1 MYSEQYYLFVG
12 GSDAANVNITN
23 CYYMPSYILTPL
35 LKNGS
40 VKAQGMRQ
48 YNIGGSDGVT
58 VKLDGAETVYNV
70 SGITAYSG
78 NSGIKTN
85 IYSWAWGAEDR
96 DVKLLLSKGGQ
107 PVKSYSANH
116 GTLTGT
122 EYSGTNDH
130 YTLNV
135 SNATHD
141 SNATL
146 VYISYNGLLYLI
158 DSDNNADVIAK
169 EKGKQHTV
177 VLGRT
182 LRGGVWNSF
191 SVPFAVAESSIA
203 GIFGEETKIKKLTGS
218 SYKGGELSLT
228 FEEVGSIEAGKP
240 YLILPQEDVVDPR
253 FEDVTIV
260 DHTTPTPTSV
270 ATFTP
275 VINPV
280 SFTPMD
286 KSVLFMTGDGTV
298 TFPTDDSKMKGFRA
312 YFKLSGA
319 AAGQ

>member
-1 MYSEQYYLFVG
+1 
-12 GSDAANVNITN
+12 
-23 CYYMPSYILTPL
+23 
-35 LKNGS
+35 
-40 VKAQGMRQ
+40 
-48 YNIGGSDGVT
+48 
-58 VKLDGAETVYNV
+58 
-70 SGITAYSG
+70 
-78 NSGIKTN
+78 
-85 IYSWAWGAEDR
+85 
-96 DVKLLLSKGGQ
+96 
-107 PVKSYSANH
+107 
-116 GTLTGT
+116 
-122 EYSGTNDH
+122 
-130 YTLNV
+130 
-135 SNATHD
+135 
-141 SNATL
+141 
-146 VYISYNGLLYLI
+146 
-158 DSDNNADVIAK
+158 
-169 EKGKQHTV
+169 
-177 VLGRT
+177 LGRT

-203 GIFGEETKIKKLTGS
+203 GIFGEGTKIKKLTSS

-228 FEEVGSIEAGKP
+228 FEDVGSIEAGKP

-298 TFPTDDSKMKGFRA
+298 TFPTDDSQMKGFRA